1 MEHAQNG
8 KQKIVSNFA
17 WKGLQEK
24 QSRMKE
30 KKGKEAALLLLPTW
44 DLYTRYENSGEL
56 PPEFTSTTKI
66 FYKYIF
72 PVKKNPFFT
81 YPHLETHPPQTP
93 PPPKKK
99 NPQSPHT
106 FP

>member
-8 KQKIVSNFA
+8 KQKIVSNFV

-66 FYKYIF
+66 FD
-72 PVKKNPFFT
+72 
-81 YPHLETHPPQTP
+81 
-93 PPPKKK
+93 
-99 NPQSPHT
+99 
-106 FP
+106 